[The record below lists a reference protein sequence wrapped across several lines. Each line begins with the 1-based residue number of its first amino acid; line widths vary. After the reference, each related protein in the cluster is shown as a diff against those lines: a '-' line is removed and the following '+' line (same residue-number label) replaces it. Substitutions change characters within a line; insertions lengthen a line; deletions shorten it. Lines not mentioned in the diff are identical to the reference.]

1 MGSDVQ
7 VSNSRCYPPHD
18 LLHQASLFLD
28 FDGTLV
34 EIARRPDAVQV
45 DKRLQKLMR
54 TLVERLDGRVAV
66 ISGRPA
72 EQIRG
77 LLGDLIITVAGSH
90 GLEVSDASG
99 SETFAARPAS
109 LDRALPAMEEL
120 AGLHPG
126 VMVEK
131 KPLGAALHFREAPEA
146 EARCLALASE
156 LAAEHGLL
164 LQPGKMVVELRAPG
178 GDKGTAIRWLVANR
192 QMAGHRPVFIGD
204 DVTDEAGFVAAADL
218 GGAGILVGPPRPT
231 AARYRLEGVEA
242 VLDWLE
248 QATKS

>member
-7 VSNSRCYPPHD
+7 VSDSRCYPPND
-18 LLHQASLFLD
+18 LLHHASLFLD

-34 EIARRPDAVQV
+34 QIARRPEEVQV
-45 DKRLQKLMR
+45 DERLQNLMR
-54 TLVERLDGRVAV
+54 TLVERLDGRIAV

-72 EQIRG
+72 TQIRG

-109 LDRALPAMEEL
+109 LDLALPAMEKL
-120 AGLHPG
+120 AGACPG

-156 LAAEHGLL
+156 LAAQHGLL
-164 LQPGKMVVELRAPG
+164 LQPGKMVVELRAAG
-178 GDKGTAIRWLVANR
+178 GDKGTAIRWLANR

-204 DVTDEAGFVAAADL
+204 DITDEAGFVAAADL

-242 VLDWLE
+242 VLGWLE
-248 QATKS
+248 QAAKS